1 MKKFTLAS
9 IAASALLVSLLS
21 WRTDATAL
29 TAPIRPSAV
38 PKPAFAI
45 QKVGCL
51 LAGRY
56 CRVGYHWVCGLP
68 PNPDRR
74 RCHCIPC

>member
-9 IAASALLVSLLS
+9 IATSVLLVSLIS

-29 TAPIRPSAV
+29 TAPIKTSAV

-56 CRVGYHWVCGLP
+56 CRVGYQRANTESRP
-68 PNPDRR
+68 A
-74 RCHCIPC
+74 